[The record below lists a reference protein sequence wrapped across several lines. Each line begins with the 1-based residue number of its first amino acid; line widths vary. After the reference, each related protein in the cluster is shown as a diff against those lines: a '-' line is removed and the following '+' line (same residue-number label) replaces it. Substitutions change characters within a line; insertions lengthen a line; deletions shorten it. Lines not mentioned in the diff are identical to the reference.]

1 MTNDVGQTGNHET
14 EPVEVRFR
22 AVAESAPGPVWR
34 AAFRAAWPGW
44 RAWLTR
50 AGAEADPAAAR
61 RALRRYMPELVANW
75 ETMADLVGDDPLAA
89 HFLSFWMPPRYL
101 AACSQAVIVDADG
114 PALVRNYDLDP
125 ALNEGTFYRSAWL
138 GRDVFGMMEGMAG
151 LADGMN
157 AAGLAVSLA
166 FGGRPAV
173 GRGFGVPML
182 VRYVLETCACTADG
196 IEALKAVP
204 SHMSYNLTLVDRSGD
219 HATVLVAPDRPP
231 VVSRDGFAT
240 NHQFGV
246 SWPRHARLSRTFER
260 AEFLGAAL
268 PSAGTTQALREMFH
282 APPIH
287 SCRYGE
293 GFGTVYTALYRP
305 ALGTAEISW
314 PGLTPWRH
322 RLADPVEGE
331 RRILYRHGT
340 APCEAALAPH

>member
-1 MTNDVGQTGNHET
+1 MANDVSPEKARGA
-14 EPVEVRFR
+14 PVEVQFR
-22 AVAESAPGPVWR
+22 AVSEAEPGARWR

-61 RALRRYMPELVANW
+61 RALRRHMPELVAPW
-75 ETMADLVGDDPLAA
+75 ERLVHLAGDDPLAA

-101 AACSQAVIVDADG
+101 SACSQAVIADADG

-125 ALNEGTFYRSAWL
+125 ALNEATFYHSAWL
-138 GRDVFGMMEGMAG
+138 GRDVAGMMEGIAG
-151 LADGMN
+151 LADGIN

-182 VRYVLETCACTADG
+182 VRYVLETCTCTADG

-204 SHMSYNLTLVDRSGD
+204 SHMSYNLTLVDRAGD
-219 HATVLVAPDRPP
+219 QATVLVAPDRPP
-231 VVSRDGFAT
+231 VVSRAGFAT

-260 AEFLGAAL
+260 AEFLAAAL
-268 PSAGTTQALREMFH
+268 PATTGAAALRDLFH

-287 SCRYGE
+287 SRRYGE

-305 ALGTAEISW
+305 SLGTAEISW
-314 PGLTPWRH
+314 PDLTPWRH
-322 RLADPVEGE
+322 RLDSPSGTG
-331 RRILYRHGT
+331 RRILYTDGT
-340 APCEAALAPH
+340 APREAALAPH